1 MFNNHTTLAD
11 IQALDAGIGGPVI
24 NEVAAQFDELGTFPA
39 DTIEGTSIQLTVIDK
54 LPKVRFRKANQGVPR
69 RAPEFGTKTL
79 STAFL
84 EDQIDIDKAVL
95 RSSRDIVRVLE
106 NRSKPHVI
114 SAMGHMARQI
124 WYGQKYND
132 PEGFVGLL
140 EQYAANGDH
149 EIDLGQ
155 DTNLSSVW
163 FLCLAPENL
172 QLAFG
177 RDQTLYQSDWR
188 ENICYDKDGNPYD
201 GLTSSLTCRVGL
213 KLENIHAAMR
223 IKNIGE
229 QKIVGTGLN
238 KYYEGGLSDDP
249 MFKLLQ
255 KFAEVCHVK
264 PNAIF
269 MSPRSLEQLRAS
281 RIPVNSSG
289 DPVSELTYWT
299 NIPLFSTINLVNCE
313 EVLLEYDEKRNEKK
327 NNSDR
332 EATGKEST
340 PKEGVQ
346 FKKELKDA

>member
-24 NEVAAQFDELGTFPA
+24 NEVAAQFDELKTFPA
-39 DTIEGTSIQLTVIDK
+39 DTMEGTSIQLTVINK
-54 LPKVRFRKANQGVPR
+54 LPKVRFRKANEGVPR
-69 RAPEFGTKTL
+69 RAPEFGTKTF

-95 RSSRDIVRVLE
+95 TSSKDIVRTLE

-114 SAMGHMARQI
+114 AAMGHVAKQI
-124 WYGQKYND
+124 WYGQENND

-140 EQYAANGDH
+140 EQYAADNDH

-172 QLAFG
+172 QLMFG
-177 RDQTLYQSDWR
+177 KDQTLYQSDWR
-188 ENICYDKDGNPYD
+188 ENICRDKNGLPYD

-223 IKNIGE
+223 IKNIGD

-249 MFKLLQ
+249 MFKISQ

-269 MSPRSLEQLRAS
+269 LSPRSLEQLRAS
-281 RIPVNSSG
+281 RIPVNESG
-289 DPVSELTYWT
+289 SPVSELTYWC
-299 NIPLFSTINLVNCE
+299 NIPLFSTINLVNYE
-313 EVLLEYDEKRNEKK
+313 EVLLKEYAKK
-327 NNSDR
+327 KDNREQAADK
-332 EATGKEST
+332 EAT
-340 PKEGVQ
+340 Q
-346 FKKELKDA
+346 KKGA